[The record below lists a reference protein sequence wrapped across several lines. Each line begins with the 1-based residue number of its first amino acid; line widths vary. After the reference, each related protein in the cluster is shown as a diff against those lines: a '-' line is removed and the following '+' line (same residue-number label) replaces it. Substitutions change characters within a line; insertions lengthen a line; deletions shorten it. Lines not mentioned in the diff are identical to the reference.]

1 MLKLLIFVQK
11 DFFKYLIC
19 FIFADNFLH
28 HYFNNQYIIMD
39 IPSAEILSEIQKKV
53 ILHWN
58 YRYLTE
64 LPEIL
69 RKYGTHIKEIYLKQ
83 NQLSGLPSW
92 IIELYNVTNLY
103 LYGNFIKELPS
114 ELEQMNQLTVL
125 DLSKNELSE
134 IPVCI
139 GNLYNLKSLLL
150 NDNHLTSLP
159 NKMINLKKLE
169 ILALAGND
177 LVILPEWI
185 ATLPK
190 LQELNV
196 DNNSLKELPNRLT
209 LAPKIT
215 VISVCSNRLKHLPL
229 NGFLSSP
236 LIRYSANDNI
246 NYLSYPVL
254 LQLNTHLSF
263 TWASSIN
270 KFQFECKTNY
280 KDKFS
285 NMNIKLS
292 LQDNNVLIEL
302 PRQLLKVYNI
312 YQNTATSLYELAIR
326 RIYVESFKHTLNLR
340 TNWEVFVN
348 YESMKLAEAFV
359 FEIQNADN
367 TSYNL
372 IINGA
377 ISICTNIDCQQP
389 IFTEAWVI
397 IGQLYFTTTL
407 SVALFC
413 QRRCA
418 SEFMKRSNPM
428 TVFDWNCVD

>member
-270 KFQFECKTNY
+270 KFQF
-280 KDKFS
+280 D
-285 NMNIKLS
+285 
-292 LQDNNVLIEL
+292 
-302 PRQLLKVYNI
+302 
-312 YQNTATSLYELAIR
+312 
-326 RIYVESFKHTLNLR
+326 FKHTLNLR